1 MGLLSLRIEHNTSYP
16 KDFIKTVL
24 SNCRNLARVHLI
36 GFTEI
41 DNTQVFGSIAE
52 LHLLCELGITGCKN
66 LDNKLLFK
74 VKPSLI
80 SLDLSGTNFS
90 GESLINFPFLGRLNL
105 SGCDFAMKNNV
116 ILPLV
121 YHCTQLRELTLSNMK
136 NFTEKDFE
144 LILISQKT
152 LRKLDVSHNP
162 KALSP
167 LSRNIRG
174 LATLKSL
181 NIAFCGED
189 ISLGSF
195 YDLFPALDELFIS
208 GSKLE
213 ENLKKDREARFP
225 NLRIVN
231 LHKDEAK
238 SVEANAEPQQVPLK
252 VNHLDPETIK
262 SNNRIRNARHRKKE
276 RKKAQEE
283 IQRRELIV
291 ASANDSDI
299 EDGDYF

>member
-24 SNCRNLARVHLI
+24 NNCRNLARVHLI

-41 DNTQVFGSIAE
+41 DNAQVFGSIAE
-52 LHLLCELGITGCKN
+52 LHLLCELGIAGCKN

-80 SLDLSGTNFS
+80 SLDLSGTNFN

-238 SVEANAEPQQVPLK
+238 SVKANAEPQQAPLK